1 MSVDIDIIEH
11 MFEYGSVIP
20 LTLSPEST
28 ARQQQLRALKQKISR
43 LESPQID
50 QPTLPSHP
58 TVQGLFAGGGMRRGA
73 SYELHGGYSL
83 LWSLLAGPS
92 RHGHWSA
99 LVGLGHLGFQ
109 AAADLGVDI
118 DRLIVVKNPG
128 AHWFQIASSLADA
141 VSVVVV
147 SPPGPLPA
155 VSQRERL
162 HARLRERGSTLLVNG
177 QWPGHD
183 GRLVVEQ
190 CRWEGVDRGAG
201 VLHTQHLTIAH
212 HHKRSVTAR
221 RIHAVISAEGLQSA
235 ELASIQLL
243 SPRASTDSAA
253 ETAQL
258 QQVAG

>member
-1 MSVDIDIIEH
+1 

-20 LTLSPEST
+20 LTLSPESA

-50 QPTLPSHP
+50 HPTLPSHS
-58 TVQGLFAGGGMRRGA
+58 TVQGLFPGGGLRRGA

-92 RHGHWSA
+92 RQGHWSA

-109 AAADLGVDI
+109 AAADLGVDM

-128 AHWFQIASSLADA
+128 AHWFQVASSLADA

-147 SPPGPLPA
+147 SPQTSSLPA

-221 RIHAVISAEGLQSA
+221 RIHAVISADGLHSA
-235 ELASIQLL
+235 ELAPVQRL
-243 SPRASTDSAA
+243 SPETSTDSAVA